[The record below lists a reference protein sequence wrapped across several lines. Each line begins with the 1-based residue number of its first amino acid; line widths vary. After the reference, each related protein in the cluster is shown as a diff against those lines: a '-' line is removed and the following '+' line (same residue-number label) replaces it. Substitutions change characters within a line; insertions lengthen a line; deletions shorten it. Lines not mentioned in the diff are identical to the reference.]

1 MSERNKLCLSK
12 SKNNPNDYL
21 LGEGEKADFNS
32 ENDSDV
38 RKFFC
43 LTDDLFC
50 KTDLQG
56 RIKWVNKAMELCL
69 GQSREEL
76 FGKNLGDY
84 IHPEDKEKIKSLIN
98 DIPQNEVSYIPEIRL
113 HTPDGAWI
121 YYESHV
127 HFDSGKNCYYFVAND
142 ISERKDYQDKLSRL
156 DSIVDAS
163 LDAIYA
169 IDDNGHI
176 LSWNSAAEQIFG
188 FEKEKIINQ
197 PIRVLAFPGQDDE
210 VNKIIN
216 VIQRGEIYSYETIR
230 QKKSGE
236 AVALFITLAPIKD
249 ASGKVIG
256 TSAVARDITK
266 HRRLEKEIAQLDKL
280 NTIVELASVITHEV
294 RNPMTTVKGFLQL
307 LYHKIKDKEFK
318 EYFEIMIEEMDRVN
332 SILQEFNTIGKSKE
346 SIRNKHNLRTIING
360 LAPLL
365 EADAVAQ
372 GKTIKFD
379 LEETPDLNV
388 DDNEIRQLILNL
400 TRNALESMEQNRS
413 ITLRIFAQ
421 DDQVILA
428 VCDQGHGI
436 EPENLP
442 KLGTPFFSTKEGGTG
457 LGLYVC
463 YEIAQ
468 RHDASI
474 KVDTSP
480 QGTTFSVIFTVE

>member
-1 MSERNKLCLSK
+1 MSERIRNIPCLSK
-12 SKNNPNDYL
+12 SENNTRDCL
-21 LGEGEKADFNS
+21 LCQGEKADVNV
-32 ENDSDV
+32 DID
-38 RKFFC
+38 KFLC

-50 KTDLQG
+50 KTDLQC
-56 RIKWVNKAMELCL
+56 RIKWVNKAMESCL
-69 GQSREEL
+69 DQSRERL
-76 FGKNLGDY
+76 IGKNLVDY
-84 IHPEDKEKIKSLIN
+84 IHPEDKQKITSLIK
-98 DIPQNEVSYIPEIRL
+98 DISQNEVSYIPEIRICR
-113 HTPDGAWI
+113 PDSTCI
-121 YYESHV
+121 YYECHV
-127 HFDSGKNCYYFVAND
+127 YFNSKNQGCYFVAND
-142 ISERKDYQDKLSRL
+142 ISERKNYQDRLSRL

-169 IDDNGHI
+169 IDNNGHI
-176 LSWNSAAEQIFG
+176 LSWNNAAEQIFG
-188 FEKEKIINQ
+188 FEKTKIINQ
-197 PIRVLAFPGQDDE
+197 PISILAFPGQDDE

-216 VIQRGEIYSYETIR
+216 VIRRGEIYSYETIR

-249 ASGKVIG
+249 ISGKVIG

-318 EYFEIMIEEMDRVN
+318 EYFEIIIEEIDRVN

-346 SIRNKHNLRTIING
+346 STRSKHNLRTIING
-360 LAPLL
+360 LSPLL

-413 ITLRIFAQ
+413 IVLRTLAQ
-421 DDQVILA
+421 DGQVILA
-428 VCDQGHGI
+428 VQDQGRGI
-436 EPENLP
+436 EPENLA

-474 KVDTSP
+474 EVDTSP
-480 QGTTFSVIFTVE
+480 QGSTFSVIFSAE